1 MAQAVWEGNMSKSK
15 GKNTCNLSVFE
26 RIGIL
31 RGIVSNRNPE
41 TVESNVPLSVWVHI

>member
-1 MAQAVWEGNMSKSK
+1 MRRKHEQEQGQKHLMV
-15 GKNTCNLSVFE
+15 LVFE

-41 TVESNVPLSVWVHI
+41 TVESNVPLSVWAHM

>member
-1 MAQAVWEGNMSKSK
+1 MSKSK
-15 GKNTCNLSVFE
+15 GKNTLWFLVFE

-41 TVESNVPLSVWVHI
+41 TVESNVPLSVWAHM